1 MINGCYSSIL
11 FVTVLFVTFQVCFMC
26 LQIITMV
33 TDDSK
38 VPIVKVIAFFFYVT
52 YMLTN
57 FFTYCYA
64 AEKLIA
70 ESTNMAYGA
79 YECKWYDLPSKN
91 AKDLMFIVYRST
103 IPVRMTAG
111 KFGTF
116 SLEMF
121 GTVIKASMGYLSAII
136 TIRDK
141 N

>member
-1 MINGCYSSIL
+1 MI
-11 FVTVLFVTFQVCFMC
+11 
-26 LQIITMV
+26 

-52 YMLTN
+52 CMLTN

-64 AEKLIA
+64 AEKLIE
-70 ESTNMAYGA
+70 ESTNMAYGV

-111 KFGTF
+111 EFGTF

-121 GTVIKASMGYLSAII
+121 GT
-136 TIRDK
+136 
-141 N
+141 